1 MQKKKQSYQSKY
13 LNKKNDVWN
22 KVFVFFRQMRL
33 GLLGLLGKQIAD
45 EDSCTICFDHKADVM
60 LYPCKHE

>member
-1 MQKKKQSYQSKY
+1 MMCEIN
-13 LNKKNDVWN
+13 L
-22 KVFVFFRQMRL
+22 FFFFRQMRL
-33 GLLGLLGKQIAD
+33 GLLGLLGKQTAD